1 MYTKG
6 SLNSLKNNYNKDSG
20 LGISLYCTAYIL
32 SHLNKSHLFFKVHKD
47 KFKVHFDCY
56 LNETSALL
64 PMDCDVENNFVL
76 SLPYFSTGDHLISV
90 ITLAA
95 INNFVE
101 KVGICNTI
109 SFPMLFSLWFWSV
122 IQYLMLECCIFCLFV
137 CLWVFSIIV
146 LLSKLRIWFEDKI
159 FWWWS
164 DLSGLWPL
172 LSLPRFIFS
181 NDVNKHPAWCSSL
194 LLQPESKL
202 AIKTEALKLN
212 RVHTD

>member
-47 KFKVHFDCY
+47 EFKVHFDCY

-101 KVGICNTI
+101 KVGIFNTI
-109 SFPMLFSLWFWSV
+109 PSDALLFMILICDSVFDVGMLNFLF
-122 IQYLMLECCIFCLFV
+122 ICLFV
-137 CLWVFSIIV
+137 GF
-146 LLSKLRIWFEDKI
+146 FHY
-159 FWWWS
+159 FAAFQAQ
-164 DLSGLWPL
+164 DL
-172 LSLPRFIFS
+172 I
-181 NDVNKHPAWCSSL
+181 
-194 LLQPESKL
+194 
-202 AIKTEALKLN
+202 
-212 RVHTD
+212 